1 MIRIAFKI
9 LLADRAKYL
18 ALVLGIAFSTLLISQ
33 QAAIFQSV
41 MLSSIQSIREANAA
55 DIWVTKPNVEVLDF
69 SDPMPELY
77 VNRVRSAPG
86 VAWAVP
92 YYQSTAS
99 MRTGQGLLKPIFLV
113 GVDDS
118 SLVAAPIR
126 EMVLGRIEDLMRPN
140 AVIMDLSGY
149 MRDFPGKTPE
159 PGMVVEIGR
168 CRAEVV
174 GFCKVRPN
182 WSGMTT
188 VYTKRSNA
196 VAMARETINPVTA
209 VLARAADGHNP
220 EDVAQEIT
228 QSTGLA
234 AYSRDDFIAKNLR
247 WMIEN
252 SGVAEN
258 FGITIG
264 MGVVIGIAIVGQTFY
279 LFSVENLKQ
288 FAAIKAIGVSNRS
301 ILAMILTQ
309 ATFVGVVGYCLGIG
323 MASLF
328 FATVNPG
335 TGGMRGMFMSP
346 MIFGGTAIFILTVT
360 IIACLFSVRRVLVVD
375 PAIVFRG

>member
-1 MIRIAFKI
+1 MMRVAFKI

-33 QAAIFQSV
+33 QAAIFHSV
-41 MLSSIQSIREANAA
+41 MLSSIQSIREVNTA

-77 VNRVRSAPG
+77 VNRVRSVPG

-92 YYQSTAS
+92 YYQATAT
-99 MRTGQGLLKPIFLV
+99 MRTGQGQLKPVFLV

-118 SLVAAPIR
+118 SMVAAPTNRMI
-126 EMVLGRIEDLMRPN
+126 LGHVEDLNRPN
-140 AVIMDLSGY
+140 AVIMDLPGY
-149 MRDFPGKTPE
+149 LRDFPGRKIE
-159 PGMVVEIGR
+159 PGMIVEIGR

-174 GFCKVRPN
+174 GFCKVPPN
-182 WSGMTT
+182 WSGMTS
-188 VYTKRSNA
+188 VYTRRSNA
-196 VAMARETINPVTA
+196 VTMARETINPVTA
-209 VLARAADGHNP
+209 VLAKAAEGHSP
-220 EDVAQEIT
+220 DDVAKAIT

-234 AYSRDDFIAKNLR
+234 AHSRQGFIDKNVSWVLA
-247 WMIEN
+247 N

-264 MGVVIGIAIVGQTFY
+264 MGVIIGIAIVGQTFY

-288 FAAIKAIGVSNRS
+288 FAALKAIGVSNLR
-301 ILAMILTQ
+301 ILAMIIAQ
-309 ATFVGVVGYCLGIG
+309 AAFVALIGYCFGIG
-323 MASLF
+323 CSSLF
-328 FATVNPG
+328 FSLVHHG

-346 MIFGGTAIFILTVT
+346 EIFMGTAIFILIVT
-360 IIACLFSVRRVLVVD
+360 ILACLLSVRRVLVVD

>member
-1 MIRIAFKI
+1 MTRIAFKI
-9 LLADRAKYL
+9 LFADRAKYL

-33 QAAIFQSV
+33 QASIFHSV
-41 MLSSIQSIREANAA
+41 MLSSIQSIRQASAA
-55 DIWVTKPNVEVLDF
+55 DIWVTKPNVEILDF
-69 SDPMPELY
+69 SDPMPELS
-77 VNRVRSAPG
+77 VNRVRSVPG

-92 YYQSTAS
+92 YYQSTAT
-99 MRTGQGLLKPIFLV
+99 MRTSQGLLKPVFLI

-118 SLVAAPIR
+118 SLVAAPIG
-126 EMVLGRIEDLMRPN
+126 EMVLGSVDDLTRPN
-140 AVIMDLSGY
+140 AVIIDLAGY
-149 MRDFPGKTPE
+149 LRDFPGRPVET
-159 PGMVVEIGR
+159 GMVVEIGR

-174 GFCKVRPN
+174 GFCKVPPN

-188 VYTKRSNA
+188 VYAKRSNA
-196 VAMARETINPVTA
+196 VMMARETINPVTA
-209 VLARAADGHNP
+209 VLARAADGQTP
-220 EDVAQEIT
+220 EDVAREIT
-228 QSTGLA
+228 QSTGLT
-234 AYSRDDFIAKNLR
+234 AYSRDGFIEKNISWVLA
-247 WMIEN
+247 N

-264 MGVVIGIAIVGQTFY
+264 MGVIIGVAIVGQTFY

-288 FAAIKAIGVSNRS
+288 FAALKAIGLSNLK

-309 ATFVGVVGYCLGIG
+309 AAFVGVVGYCLGVG
-323 MASLF
+323 GSSLF
-328 FATVNPG
+328 FAIVHPG

-346 MIFGGTAIFILTVT
+346 WILVGTAVFIVTVT